1 PEGPDPKASAGGAR
15 DPRHPAAP
23 QAQAP
28 AALRRPAAAGRG
40 RARDRASPAGV
51 PLRRAALQPGR
62 KAPRPDARRA
72 EAAPRAARDHRHLR
86 DPRPGRGDDA
96 RRSGR
101 RHEGRLDPAGRRAAR
116 AVREAGEQVRRRVHR
131 LARDELRRREG
142 RRRQRRPLGRDPGAA
157 REGAAHPHEPP
168 RALQGTAGHARGPA
182 RRPPIGLRERPERV
196 RLRRR
201 GGRRRAARLRD
212 PARPPRG
219 EQHDR
224 RRGRSDSV
232 GGLTQVRP
240 GSVPHGP
247 AQAPAGSVRRRE
259 ILVAYALLTPAVL
272 LVLGVL
278 AYPVAW
284 EVWISLT
291 SFASRAESRSF
302 VGVANYRTMLADAFF
317 WRALATTVVY
327 FVVTTLAKL
336 AVGVALAL
344 LLARPCRG
352 RALVFLAVFLPW
364 AYPGG
369 VTVVAW
375 YWMLNPPLITSYS
388 VAVGHWKHAVDGVA
402 GAGAYTFA
410 SVALFNIWRGASFT
424 AVFLLAGL
432 NAIPRE
438 LFDYARLETRSA
450 AQRFR
455 HVTLPLLRPFLALAV
470 FLSFP
475 TAFADLAN
483 R

>member
-1 PEGPDPKASAGGAR
+1 
-15 DPRHPAAP
+15 
-23 QAQAP
+23 
-28 AALRRPAAAGRG
+28 
-40 RARDRASPAGV
+40 
-51 PLRRAALQPGR
+51 
-62 KAPRPDARRA
+62 
-72 EAAPRAARDHRHLR
+72 
-86 DPRPGRGDDA
+86 
-96 RRSGR
+96 
-101 RHEGRLDPAGRRAAR
+101 
-116 AVREAGEQVRRRVHR
+116 
-131 LARDELRRREG
+131 
-142 RRRQRRPLGRDPGAA
+142 
-157 REGAAHPHEPP
+157 
-168 RALQGTAGHARGPA
+168 
-182 RRPPIGLRERPERV
+182 
-196 RLRRR
+196 
-201 GGRRRAARLRD
+201 
-212 PARPPRG
+212 
-219 EQHDR
+219 
-224 RRGRSDSV
+224 V

-240 GSVPHGP
+240 GSVPHRP
-247 AQAPAGSVRRRE
+247 KQALAGSVRRRE

-470 FLSFP
+470 FLSFT

-483 R
+483 VWMLTGGRVIFPVVGTYAYWLGIRSGEFAEAAAWSLSLVPLLLLALAVLFRWFDPPREAPA